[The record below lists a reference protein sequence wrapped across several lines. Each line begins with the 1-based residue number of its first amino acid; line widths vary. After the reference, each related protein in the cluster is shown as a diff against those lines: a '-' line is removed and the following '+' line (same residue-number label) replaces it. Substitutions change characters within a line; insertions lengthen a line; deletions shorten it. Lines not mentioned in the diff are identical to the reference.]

1 MKIKL
6 WICKVLLAGL
16 FLPILINCKKEAIK
30 TTPVATISTVTNIT
44 ATSATSEGE
53 ITSDGGAGITA
64 RGVCWSTNQS
74 PTTSDSKTTN
84 GSGTGSF
91 SSSIEGL
98 TPGVTY
104 NIKSYATNSVGT
116 GYSSQSTFITLAL
129 APILSTTDL
138 SAVTST
144 TASSG
149 GNITNDG
156 GSAVTARG
164 VCWSTSQ
171 NPTIADSKISSGTGS
186 GSFTSVIIGLNPGAT
201 YYVRAYASNSIGT
214 GYGNQ
219 VTATVTAILPVL
231 TTTSIS
237 ALTSTTATS
246 GGNITSDGG
255 SVVTARGVCWSTTSN
270 PTIASS
276 KTTDGTGSGT
286 FSSSITGLTPG
297 TTYNI
302 RAYAT
307 NSIGT
312 AYGNEVTVTSTA
324 ALPTLSTSTVTSI
337 LATSAT
343 SGGNITSDG
352 GSAVTARGVCWSTTS
367 NPTNASSKTTDGT
380 GSGTF
385 GSSITGLTPGA
396 TCYIRAYATNSIGTA
411 YGNEVTVTS
420 TAALPT
426 LSTSTATLILATS
439 ATSGGNITSDG
450 GSAVTARGVC
460 WSTTS
465 TPTIASSKTTDGTGS
480 GTFGSSITGL
490 TPGATCY
497 IRAYATNSIGTAYGN
512 EVTVTS
518 TAALPTLST
527 STATSI
533 LATSATS
540 GGNITSDGGSAVT
553 ARGVCWSTISTPTIA
568 SSKTTDGTDSG
579 VFSSSI
585 TGLTPGATCYIR
597 SYATNRIGTAY
608 GNEVTVTSTAAL
620 PTLSTSTATSILIT
634 SATSGGNIIS
644 NGGSA
649 VTGRGVCWSTTV
661 NPTIASSQTTDGT
674 GSGVFSSSIT
684 GLTPGTAYYIRA
696 YATNSIGTVYGNQVT
711 LTMPAILP
719 VISTNMMSSIT
730 ETTAIG
736 GGSITSDGGEVITA
750 RGVCLSITQ
759 NPTTSNTKIN
769 NGSGV
774 GSFNSNIAGLAANS
788 TYYLRAYATNR
799 IGTVYGSEISFSTLH
814 GSGNMVTDF
823 DGNVYHTV
831 TIGTQVWMVENL
843 KTTTYRNG
851 DPIQNVTGNTAWS
864 ALRTGAYCWYNND
877 ATYKNTNYGALYNW
891 YTVSDSRNMAPWGWH
906 TPTDAEWT
914 NLTTFLGESVA
925 GLKLRETGTAHWFD
939 TNTYATNSSGF
950 TAIPGGQ
957 RDGFGLFDSGP
968 FNGLGTMDFWW
979 SSTAYNAT
987 DAWARYVSYYS
998 SSVGRDNGNNFN
1010 KVRGYS
1016 VRCVKD

>member
-129 APILSTTDL
+129 APILGTTDL

-324 ALPTLSTSTVTSI
+324 ALPTLSTST
-337 LATSAT
+337 ATS
-343 SGGNITSDG
+343 
-352 GSAVTARGVCWSTTS
+352 
-367 NPTNASSKTTDGT
+367 
-380 GSGTF
+380 
-385 GSSITGLTPGA
+385 
-396 TCYIRAYATNSIGTA
+396 
-411 YGNEVTVTS
+411 
-420 TAALPT
+420 
-426 LSTSTATLILATS
+426 ILATS

-480 GTFGSSITGL
+480 GVFSSSITGL

-497 IRAYATNSIGTAYGN
+497 IRSYATNSIGTAYGN

-540 GGNITSDGGSAVT
+540 GGNIISD
-553 ARGVCWSTISTPTIA
+553 
-568 SSKTTDGTDSG
+568 
-579 VFSSSI
+579 
-585 TGLTPGATCYIR
+585 
-597 SYATNRIGTAY
+597 
-608 GNEVTVTSTAAL
+608 
-620 PTLSTSTATSILIT
+620 
-634 SATSGGNIIS
+634 
-644 NGGSA
+644 GGSA

-831 TIGTQVWMVENL
+831 TIGTQVWLVENL

-998 SSVGRDNGNNFN
+998 SSVGRDNGNNFS

>member
-255 SVVTARGVCWSTTSN
+255 SVVTARGVCWSTTS
-270 PTIASS
+270 
-276 KTTDGTGSGT
+276 
-286 FSSSITGLTPG
+286 
-297 TTYNI
+297 
-302 RAYAT
+302 
-307 NSIGT
+307 
-312 AYGNEVTVTSTA
+312 
-324 ALPTLSTSTVTSI
+324 
-337 LATSAT
+337 
-343 SGGNITSDG
+343 
-352 GSAVTARGVCWSTTS
+352 
-367 NPTNASSKTTDGT
+367 
-380 GSGTF
+380 
-385 GSSITGLTPGA
+385 
-396 TCYIRAYATNSIGTA
+396 
-411 YGNEVTVTS
+411 
-420 TAALPT
+420 
-426 LSTSTATLILATS
+426 
-439 ATSGGNITSDG
+439 
-450 GSAVTARGVC
+450 
-460 WSTTS
+460 
-465 TPTIASSKTTDGTGS
+465 
-480 GTFGSSITGL
+480 
-490 TPGATCY
+490 
-497 IRAYATNSIGTAYGN
+497 
-512 EVTVTS
+512 
-518 TAALPTLST
+518 
-527 STATSI
+527 
-533 LATSATS
+533 
-540 GGNITSDGGSAVT
+540 
-553 ARGVCWSTISTPTIA
+553 TPTIA

-597 SYATNRIGTAY
+597 SYATNSIGTAY

-620 PTLSTSTATSILIT
+620 PTLSTSTATSILAT